1 MAKQLEMKLSDRSSV
16 IAGLGS
22 NLGDRFAALARALE
36 LIKEEAGELSSISS
50 VWESEPWGFD
60 THDQFLNMVV
70 VLETAKQPRQ
80 LMQLFRSIEGR
91 MGRRRS
97 GGGKY
102 ESRIIDLDIL
112 LWGDRVISVP
122 GLEVPHPKIA
132 DRRFVLEPLHEVAPG
147 AVHPV
152 TGMTVMEMLQ
162 MCEDRSDVRLAAS
175 QF

>member
-1 MAKQLEMKLSDRSSV
+1 MAKQLEMKLSDRSRV

-22 NLGDRFAALARALE
+22 NLGDRFAALELALE
-36 LIKEEAGELSSISS
+36 MIREEAGELMAISS

-60 THDQFLNMVV
+60 ADDQFLNMVV
-70 VLETAKQPRQ
+70 VMETAKQPWQ

-97 GGGKY
+97 GGGRY
-102 ESRIIDLDIL
+102 ESRVIDLDIL
-112 LWGDRVISVP
+112 FWDDRVISVP

-132 DRRFVLEPLHEVAPG
+132 DRRFVLEPLCEVAPD
-147 AVHPV
+147 AEHPV
-152 TGMTVMEMLQ
+152 TGLTVKEMLQ
-162 MCEDRSDVRLAAS
+162 MCEDRSEVRLAAS